1 MINYRPVKLVVILCC
16 WATEDINWTESK
28 HCIIIAQYPQESIQ
42 FTLSGHPMFGE
53 TAIISCFFKICLCI
67 IMIIQYKVRGGQ
79 PQRPVNFITRS
90 HWDSNS
96 KMGNHHR
103 GKTRN
108 AYQATVLD
116 SLGGYHHRG
125 KTRSA
130 CQATALDIPML
141 AHAMQVKHGAHIPLS
156 PG

>member
-1 MINYRPVKLVVILCC
+1 MLLSHRRHQLNRKQALQNYCPI
-16 WATEDINWTESK
+16 SS
-28 HCIIIAQYPQESIQ
+28 ESIQ

-103 GKTRN
+103 GKTR
-108 AYQATVLD
+108 
-116 SLGGYHHRG
+116 G
-125 KTRSA
+125 A
-130 CQATALDIPML
+130 CQATALDIPL
-141 AHAMQVKHGAHIPLS
+141 PAHAMPVEQGALVPPP
-156 PG
+156 PGLPAFNPTRWHVNRGTCQNGSN